1 MVSYELRR
9 AERTNER
16 TATSIAERT
25 PFGVPK
31 VWRSGIA
38 QRSAAFVQVEKPD
51 DHMVRR
57 RSRPDVRRRH
67 GRRGGRWVRRS
78 PKGRCYKG

>member
-57 RSRPDVRRRH
+57 RSRPRRATAPRKE
-67 GRRGGRWVRRS
+67 RRAVGPTFSEGTLL
-78 PKGRCYKG
+78 